1 MSRDVVW
8 RTAAPA
14 AAASGTG
21 LGRGLD
27 RIIADKSRTGG
38 QASVLPLPNREI
50 PFFLVSIATFC
61 EHVYLITHRDSS
73 GHTVMMPPEREYFG
87 GLAAWDPRRE
97 TAVTRCG

>member
-50 PFFLVSIATFC
+50 SLLPRVDRYLLRTCVS
-61 EHVYLITHRDSS
+61 D
-73 GHTVMMPPEREYFG
+73 HTP
-87 GLAAWDPRRE
+87 
-97 TAVTRCG
+97 